1 MPSAFGDGRW
11 LVQFPLS
18 PETARREPHEMLL
31 VEAHELVGR
40 SIADIHSTADAANPL
55 GTLQHAFGGAPRVH
69 ESRGPRC
76 LDLIAM
82 QRACAIGDK
91 GALAGKGHASGMES
105 MQIERSREDARF
117 NHTG

>member
-18 PETARREPHEMLL
+18 PETARREPQMLF

-40 SIADIHSTADAANPL
+40 SIADIDSTADAANPL

-76 LDLIAM
+76 IDLIAM